1 MGEIGT
7 VTSAGEA
14 IADSQVLAASA
25 VDCPSIFRARF
36 QPTHT
41 VWRQTQTGHH
51 GHRPTTS
58 AKESIT
64 SPQAPRPTRPHRVTL
79 PRSDEHSCLS
89 LHRDPCRHLEP
100 SGQTSPASALG
111 PRPMPQAPVARS
123 PMSGSAALPS
133 TMRRHPKPTHRAPT
147 AREGLGR
154 IVRQAPVPPP
164 TPRTYLSPEP
174 STQQNLPTG
183 QNAPNSAKHHSKPAN
198 RPIRAP
204 INVSNRFIRPNDY
217 PKRREQTH
225 ATQIHV
231 AK

>member
-1 MGEIGT
+1 MRHRKVGEIGT

-79 PRSDEHSCLS
+79 ARSDEHSCLS

-111 PRPMPQAPVARS
+111 PRPMPPTPPLAPDTITTKQPLAKRNQ
-123 PMSGSAALPS
+123 
-133 TMRRHPKPTHRAPT
+133 RAPT

-154 IVRQAPVPPP
+154 RNRQGRGVREHRPIAVRMPGPNA
-164 TPRTYLSPEP
+164 P
-174 STQQNLPTG
+174 STTQNY
-183 QNAPNSAKHHSKPAN
+183 AN
-198 RPIRAP
+198 RP
-204 INVSNRFIRPNDY
+204 
-217 PKRREQTH
+217 
-225 ATQIHV
+225 TQPESTLQNG